1 MKRGRGRGRGTRRGE
16 GGGEGK
22 GQGEGER
29 VNQSAS
35 GQINRYHIAA
45 EWMNWT
51 KHVNFTR
58 CF

>member
-29 VNQSAS
+29 VNQNAS
-35 GQINRYHIAA
+35 GQINRYQSAA

-51 KHVNFTR
+51 KHGHFTM

>member
-1 MKRGRGRGRGTRRGE
+1 MRGRGTRRGE

-22 GQGEGER
+22 GQGEGEGEGEK
-29 VNQSAS
+29 VYQSAP
-35 GQINRYHIAA
+35 GQINRYHSAA